1 MKHITSKLGAL
12 MLIGVLVTSV
22 GATPALADWDKTNYP
37 AIQGTIS
44 ITEDQNYTGL
54 SNISLAD
61 AMASAEAAVPDS
73 KAIYGKLSVING
85 YLVYKVIMMNDDR
98 GHSKVLVDAGTGDEL
113 YVSDVITKDSHKKK
127 RNYDKKH
134 DKKIKDYFKG
144 MTPEQ
149 IAEKKQQFKEMGD
162 AWKSLSLQDR
172 AAMIIHFMQMKM
184 QWDSM
189 SEEEKD
195 AKKVEMKKKWEEYSK
210 HRHYHNIPNY
220 TIEVCFQES
229 NPHQSYTGYN
239 LDHIHMPNK
248 LNHKIFAGLVRAC
261 QQKLSVLNQDFFQ
274 QLTNSQ

>member
-1 MKHITSKLGAL
+1 MKHIISKLAAL

-195 AKKVEMKKKWEEYSK
+195 AKKVEMKKKWEEYLPLSPDQK
-210 HRHYHNIPNY
+210 
-220 TIEVCFQES
+220 
-229 NPHQSYTGYN
+229 
-239 LDHIHMPNK
+239 K
-248 LNHKIFAGLVRAC
+248 
-261 QQKLSVLNQDFFQ
+261 QKLEDYVKSLKN
-274 QLTNSQ
+274 